1 MRPSKTFRCA
11 GISQIPPP
19 PWKSGEAHTARLE
32 VSQDGAFIKPSRRL
46 SKPSASSIPHSK
58 SAEWISRGGWDIP
71 IGHCITASSKSP
83 AATRSAGSLRFLSH
97 LTWLGSDSSGQETVV
112 AVSKTLQENTLCLAA
127 VCQGEV
133 QTSLL
138 ATRQDATDVS
148 ADNWGAKRCKVLRKD
163 MT

>member
-1 MRPSKTFRCA
+1 MKIGSKGSAFASHTPSYMRPSKTFRCA

-32 VSQDGAFIKPSRRL
+32 ISQDRAFIKPSRRL

-71 IGHCITASSKSP
+71 TGHCITASSKSP

-97 LTWLGSDSSGQETVV
+97 LTWLGSDSSGLRAATG
-112 AVSKTLQENTLCLAA
+112 SGSGSIENTAREHVVPGSCLP
-127 VCQGEV
+127 G
-133 QTSLL
+133 
-138 ATRQDATDVS
+138 
-148 ADNWGAKRCKVLRKD
+148 
-163 MT
+163 